1 MATVETIENYLI
13 KLGEPYEEIGENMW
27 RIRDEYDNIDDIVVY
42 YSDPLVIFR
51 VKLFD
56 LPEGSNEKLYR
67 FMLELN
73 AYELT
78 HGAYAI
84 EGNSVIIVDTLEA
97 ENLDYNEFEGSVS
110 ALALAIME
118 HYPKFREEFFQSE
131 DE

>member
-1 MATVETIENYLI
+1 MATAETIEKYLI
-13 KLGEPYEEIGENMW
+13 QLGEHFELIGENMW
-27 RIRDEYDNIDDIVVY
+27 KINDEYDNIDDIVVY

-56 LPEGSNEKLYR
+56 IPEENNEALFR

-73 AYELT
+73 AFELT

-84 EGNSVIIVDTLEA
+84 EGNSVIIVDTLET

-118 HYPKFREEFFQSE
+118 HYPLFKEKFLK
-131 DE
+131 